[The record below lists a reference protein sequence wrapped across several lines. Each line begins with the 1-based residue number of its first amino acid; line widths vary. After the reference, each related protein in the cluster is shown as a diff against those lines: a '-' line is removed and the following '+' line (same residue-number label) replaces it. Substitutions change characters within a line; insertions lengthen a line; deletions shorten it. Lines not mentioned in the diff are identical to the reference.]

1 MIEEET
7 KAWDAAS
14 DEALANFEKSLDEEP
29 AKQSAKK
36 ERKPKYAELTFEDET
51 VVAAAGLGI
60 HVIKGG
66 KRCWVPDTWTQAALG
81 IRMDYVVMLFPEQL
95 LAIPEGPAVPSRI
108 P

>member
-1 MIEEET
+1 MIEEEN
-7 KAWDAAS
+7 
-14 DEALANFEKSLDEEP
+14 EATEEAEEKEP
-29 AKQSAKK
+29 IRGPAKK
-36 ERKPKYAELTFEDET
+36 ERKPKYAELTLEDET

-95 LAIPEGPAVPSRI
+95 LAIPEGPAIPSRI

>member
-1 MIEEET
+1 MIEEEL
-7 KAWDAAS
+7 K
-14 DEALANFEKSLDEEP
+14 EEEP
-29 AKQSAKK
+29 IK
-36 ERKPKYAELTFEDET
+36 EPIRGRVQPKPKYPELNLPDET

-95 LAIPEGPAVPSRI
+95 LAIPEGPAIPSRI

>member
-1 MIEEET
+1 MIEEENET
-7 KAWDAAS
+7 TE
-14 DEALANFEKSLDEEP
+14 EAEEKEP
-29 AKQSAKK
+29 TRGLAKK
-36 ERKPKYAELTFEDET
+36 ERKPKYAELTLEDET

-95 LAIPEGPAVPSRI
+95 LAIPEGPAIPSRI